1 MKVLVTGAGGA
12 LGRLLCRRLAGD
24 SGVEILRADLTP
36 GDTPGSFVCNVADAD
51 AVTALVGETR
61 PDRVFHLAGNASSD
75 FDAARS
81 VNADG
86 ARFLCEAVRRLGLHP
101 RIVVIG
107 SAAEYGLVTPAENPV
122 SESRALRPVSVY
134 GVTKAFQT
142 QLAAFY
148 AAHHAIDVV
157 VARPFNLLAPGLG
170 EHLFVGRAERL
181 IAQFQRGEIA
191 SLEFGNLSSTRDYVD
206 GAQAL
211 DQLLLIADKGVRGEV
226 YHVAS
231 GRPIIMRDLL
241 ARLLREASI
250 DPAVVREAP
259 ERPTRMGT
267 DVPTIYADLSKTRA
281 LAYA

>member
-1 MKVLVTGAGGA
+1 MRVLVTGASGA
-12 LGRLLCRRLAGD
+12 LGGLLCRRLADEG
-24 SGVEILRADLTP
+24 GAEVLGADLTP
-36 GDTPGSFVCNVADAD
+36 SDAPGFFVCDVADAD
-51 AVTALVGETR
+51 AVTALVDQTR
-61 PDRVFHLAGNASSD
+61 PDRIFHLAGSASGD
-75 FDAARS
+75 FEQARS

-86 ARFLCEAVRRLGLHP
+86 ARFLCEAVRRCGL
-101 RIVVIG
+101 RSRLVVIG
-107 SAAEYGLVTPAENPV
+107 SAAEYGLVAPAENPV
-122 SESRALRPVSVY
+122 SEARVLRPVSVY

-142 QLAAFY
+142 QIAAFY
-148 AAHHAIDVV
+148 AAHHAVDIV
-157 VARPFNLLAPGLG
+157 VARPFNFLAPGLS

-181 IAQFQRGEIA
+181 IAQFQRGEIT

-206 GAQAL
+206 GEQAL

-231 GRPIIMRDLL
+231 GRPIVMRELL

-250 DPAVVREAP
+250 DPGVVREAP

-281 LAYA
+281 LADA

>member
-1 MKVLVTGAGGA
+1 MRVLVTGASGA
-12 LGRLLCRRLAGD
+12 LGRLLSRRLAGER
-24 SGVEILRADLTP
+24 SVEVLRADLTP
-36 GDTPGSFVCNVADAD
+36 SDASGSVACDVADAD
-51 AVTALVGETR
+51 AVMALVGQTR
-61 PDRVFHLAGNASSD
+61 PDRIFHLAGSASGD
-75 FDAARS
+75 FERDRS

-86 ARFLCEAVRRLGLHP
+86 ARFLCEAVRACGLRS

-107 SAAEYGLVTPAENPV
+107 SAAEYGLVEPAENPL
-122 SESRALRPVSVY
+122 SEARVLRPVTSY

-142 QLAAFY
+142 QLAGFY
-148 AAHHAIDVV
+148 AARHAVDIV
-157 VARPFNLLAPGLG
+157 VARLFNLLAPGLP

-211 DQLLLIADKGVRGEV
+211 DQLLLIAAKGARGEV
-226 YHVAS
+226 YHMAS
-231 GRPIIMRDLL
+231 GRPIVMRELL

-250 DPAVVREAP
+250 DPGVVREEP
-259 ERPTRMGT
+259 ERPTRLGS

-281 LAYA
+281 LADA

>member
-12 LGRLLCRRLAGD
+12 LGRLLCRRLAGEG
-24 SGVEILRADLTP
+24 GVEVLRADLTP
-36 GDTPGSFVCNVADAD
+36 SDAPGSFVCDVADAD
-51 AVTALVGETR
+51 AVTALVCQTL
-61 PDRVFHLAGNASSD
+61 PDRIFHLAGSASGD
-75 FDAARS
+75 FDQARS

-86 ARFLCEAVRRLGLHP
+86 ARFLCEAVGRRGLRS

-107 SAAEYGLVTPAENPV
+107 SAAEYGPVEPAENPL
-122 SESRALRPVSVY
+122 SEARVLRPVTVY
-134 GVTKAFQT
+134 GLTKAFQT
-142 QLAAFY
+142 QIAAFY
-148 AAHHAIDVV
+148 AAHHAVDIV
-157 VARPFNLLAPGLG
+157 VARLFNLLAPGLP
-170 EHLFVGRAERL
+170 ENLFIGRAERL
-181 IAQFQRGEIA
+181 IAQLQRGEIT

-206 GAQAL
+206 GEQAL

-231 GRPIIMRDLL
+231 GRPIVMRELL

-250 DPAVVREAP
+250 DPGAVREAP

>member
-1 MKVLVTGAGGA
+1 MRVLVTGASGA

-24 SGVEILRADLTP
+24 GGVEVLRADLTP
-36 GDTPGSFVCNVADAD
+36 SDVPGSFVCDVADAD
-51 AVTALVGETR
+51 AVLAAVGETR
-61 PDRVFHLAGNASSD
+61 PDRVFHLAGSLSSD
-75 FDAARS
+75 FEQARA

-86 ARFLCEAVRRLGLHP
+86 ARFLCEAVLRIGLRSRL
-101 RIVVIG
+101 VVIG
-107 SAAEYGLVTPAENPV
+107 SAAEYGLVAPAENPV

-142 QLAAFY
+142 QIAALY
-148 AAHHAIDVV
+148 AARHAVDIV
-157 VARPFNLLAPGLG
+157 VARPFNFLAPGLS

-241 ARLLREASI
+241 ARLLREASV

-259 ERPTRMGT
+259 ERPTRMGS
-267 DVPTIYADLSKTRA
+267 DVPTIYADISKTRA
-281 LAYA
+281 LADA

>member
-1 MKVLVTGAGGA
+1 MRVLVTGASGA

-24 SGVEILRADLTP
+24 GGVEVLRADLTP
-36 GDTPGSFVCNVADAD
+36 SDVPGSFVCDVADAD
-51 AVTALVGETR
+51 AVLALVGETR
-61 PDRVFHLAGNASSD
+61 PDRVFHLAGSLSSD
-75 FDAARS
+75 FEQARA

-86 ARFLCEAVRRLGLHP
+86 ARFLCEAVLRIGLRSRL
-101 RIVVIG
+101 VVIG
-107 SAAEYGLVTPAENPV
+107 SAAEYGLVAPAENPV

-142 QLAAFY
+142 QIAALY
-148 AAHHAIDVV
+148 AARHAVDIV
-157 VARPFNLLAPGLG
+157 VARPFNFLAPGLS

-241 ARLLREASI
+241 ARLLREASV

-259 ERPTRMGT
+259 ERPTRMGS
-267 DVPTIYADLSKTRA
+267 DVPTIYADISKTRA
-281 LAYA
+281 LADA

>member
-12 LGRLLCRRLAGD
+12 LGRLLCRRLAGEG
-24 SGVEILRADLTP
+24 GVEVVRADLTP
-36 GDTPGSFVCNVADAD
+36 SEAPGSFVCDIADAD
-51 AVTALVGETR
+51 AVTALVRETR
-61 PDRVFHLAGNASSD
+61 PDRIFHLAGNLSSD
-75 FDAARS
+75 FEQSRA

-86 ARFLCEAVRRLGLHP
+86 ARFLCEAVLRCSLRSRL
-101 RIVVIG
+101 VVIG
-107 SAAEYGLVTPAENPV
+107 SAAEYGLVAPAENPV
-122 SESRALRPVSVY
+122 SEARALRPVSVY

-142 QLAAFY
+142 QIAALY
-148 AAHHAIDVV
+148 AARHAVDIV
-157 VARPFNLLAPGLG
+157 VARPFNFLAPGLS
-170 EHLFVGRAERL
+170 EHLFLGRAERL

-206 GAQAL
+206 GEQAL

-231 GRPIIMRDLL
+231 GRPITMRELL

-250 DPAVVREAP
+250 DPGVVREAP
-259 ERPTRMGT
+259 DRPTRMGT

>member
-1 MKVLVTGAGGA
+1 MRVLVTGASGA

-24 SGVEILRADLTP
+24 RGVELLRADLSLSDAP
-36 GDTPGSFVCNVADAD
+36 ASFVCDVADAN
-51 AVTALVGETR
+51 AVLALVGETL
-61 PDRVFHLAGNASSD
+61 PDRIFHLAGSASSD
-75 FDAARS
+75 FEQARAA
-81 VNADG
+81 NADG
-86 ARFLCEAVRRLGLHP
+86 ARFLCEAVRRCGL
-101 RIVVIG
+101 RSRLVVIG
-107 SAAEYGLVTPAENPV
+107 SAAEYGLVAPAENPV
-122 SESRALRPVSVY
+122 SEARVLKPVSVY
-134 GVTKAFQT
+134 GLTKAFQT
-142 QLAAFY
+142 QTAAFY
-148 AAHHAIDVV
+148 AAHHAVDIV
-157 VARPFNLLAPGLG
+157 VARLFNLLAPGLP

-191 SLEFGNLSSTRDYVD
+191 SLEFGNLSSARDYVD
-206 GAQAL
+206 GEQAL

-231 GRPIIMRDLL
+231 GRPIVMRELL

-281 LAYA
+281 LADA